1 MANFSYKRLR
11 EPFFHNK
18 KIAHLSE
25 DDYSNILVSLKKY
38 YTFGLNKILNAQFT

>member
-38 YTFGLNKILNAQFT
+38 YTFEN